1 MSGYI
6 SAYRQLAGR
15 SCIVTG
21 AGSQGSGVG
30 NGRATAIAFAR
41 QGGRV
46 LVVDQDP
53 DAGQY
58 TVDTINADG
67 GEAKLF
73 VANVTEADACEAMVH
88 AARDQWGR
96 VDVLVN
102 NVGIDCKG
110 SVVNVSEITWDH
122 VMDVNVKS
130 AVLASKFAIPAMI
143 DDGGGAIVN
152 ISSVSALRP
161 KGSTAYS
168 TSKGAIVALTRAMAV
183 DHGPDGIRV
192 NCVVPGPVYTPMVSS
207 AGMSEELR
215 ERRRLASVLQI
226 EGTAWDIA
234 NAVLFLVSDES
245 RYITG
250 VTLLVDGGVTLRGPD
265 R

>member
-1 MSGYI
+1 
-6 SAYRQLAGR
+6 
-15 SCIVTG
+15 
-21 AGSQGSGVG
+21 
-30 NGRATAIAFAR
+30 
-41 QGGRV
+41 
-46 LVVDQDP
+46 
-53 DAGQY
+53 
-58 TVDTINADG
+58 
-67 GEAKLF
+67 
-73 VANVTEADACEAMVH
+73 
-88 AARDQWGR
+88 
-96 VDVLVN
+96 
-102 NVGIDCKG
+102 
-110 SVVNVSEITWDH
+110 
-122 VMDVNVKS
+122 
-130 AVLASKFAIPAMI
+130 
-143 DDGGGAIVN
+143 
-152 ISSVSALRP
+152 LRP